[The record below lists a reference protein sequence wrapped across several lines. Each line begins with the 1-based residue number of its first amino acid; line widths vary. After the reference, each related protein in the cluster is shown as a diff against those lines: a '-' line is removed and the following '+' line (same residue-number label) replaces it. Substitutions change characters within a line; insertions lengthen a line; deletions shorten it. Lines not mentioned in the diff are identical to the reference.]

1 MIGSHPAARSVLRHI
16 FLAAL
21 VVLFFFPVAWI
32 FLTSLKTTGDIYAW
46 PPVYLPRHPTLQN
59 YRAVLFGSKLGR
71 YIVNS
76 LIVSSLSTVSVL
88 LFSSIAGYAIARVR
102 FPGRRPLLLF
112 FLAMSMFP
120 QLAIVPALFI
130 WFRRLGLINSYLGIV
145 LAYTGLFAPISLW
158 ILSTYFRT
166 IPAEIEESAKLDGCS
181 RLRILWSMLLPL
193 SLPGVIAAALI
204 VFIQTWN
211 EFFLALV
218 MLSKNLLRT
227 ATVGIA
233 LYPGEYAF
241 PWELITTAT
250 FLAILP
256 IFALT
261 AVFQRQIIGGL
272 TAGSIK

>member
-1 MIGSHPAARSVLRHI
+1 MTASPLRLGLRSLLVAL
-16 FLAAL
+16 L

-32 FLTSLKTTGDIYAW
+32 LLTSIKTTGDIYAW
-46 PPVYLPRHPTLQN
+46 PPRYLPHHPTFQN
-59 YRAVLFGSKLGR
+59 YRAVLFDSKLGR
-71 YIVNS
+71 YILNS
-76 LIVSSLSTVSVL
+76 VIVSSLSTGSVL
-88 LFSSIAGYAIARVR
+88 FFSSLAAYGIARVR
-102 FPGRRPLLLF
+102 FGGRNLLLVF

-120 QLAIVPALFI
+120 QLAIVPALFV

-145 LAYTGLFAPISLW
+145 VAYTGLFAPISLW
-158 ILSTYFRT
+158 ILTTYFRT
-166 IPAEIEESAKLDGCS
+166 IPLEIEESARLDGCG
-181 RLRILWSMLLPL
+181 RLRILRSMILPL
-193 SLPGVIAAALI
+193 AVPGIIAAALI

-256 IFALT
+256 IFLLT
-261 AVFQRQIIGGL
+261 AVFQKQIIGGL
-272 TAGSIK
+272 TAGAVK

>member
-1 MIGSHPAARSVLRHI
+1 MTASPLRLGLRSLLVAL
-16 FLAAL
+16 L

-32 FLTSLKTTGDIYAW
+32 FLTSIKTTGDIYAW
-46 PPVYLPRHPTLQN
+46 PPRYLPHHPTFQN
-59 YRAVLFGSKLGR
+59 YRAVLFDSKLGR
-71 YIVNS
+71 YILNS
-76 LIVSSLSTVSVL
+76 VIVSSLSTGSVL
-88 LFSSIAGYAIARVR
+88 FFSSLAAYGIARVR
-102 FPGRRPLLLF
+102 FGGRNLLLVF

-120 QLAIVPALFI
+120 QLAIVPALFV

-145 LAYTGLFAPISLW
+145 VAYTGLFAPISLW
-158 ILSTYFRT
+158 ILTTYFRT
-166 IPAEIEESAKLDGCS
+166 IPLEIEESARLDGCG
-181 RLRILWSMLLPL
+181 RLRILRSMILPL
-193 SLPGVIAAALI
+193 AVPGIIAAALI

-256 IFALT
+256 IFLLT
-261 AVFQRQIIGGL
+261 AVFQKQIIGGL
-272 TAGSIK
+272 TAGAVK